1 MQTNGD
7 LFSGENYE
15 KVFCVVAGED
25 DDDAD
30 ADAVALPSMDT
41 QSTEKDL

>member
-30 ADAVALPSMDT
+30 ADAVALPSMDNP
-41 QSTEKDL
+41 STEKDL

>member
-25 DDDAD
+25 DVD
-30 ADAVALPSMDT
+30 ADAVTAAHDSERLIGKT
-41 QSTEKDL
+41 Q

>member
-30 ADAVALPSMDT
+30 AVALPSMDT
-41 QSTEKDL
+41 PSTEKDL

>member
-30 ADAVALPSMDT
+30 ADTVALPSMDT
-41 QSTEKDL
+41 PSTEKDL